1 MQQLKQAKQ
10 IFDQT
15 QMASASEN
23 MKRQG
28 TFLSLSDFLHQSRQ
42 YEVFELE
49 LVPQKIRWFYLWSD
63 LEVAMKKGISAV
75 AKVLEDLRAFGWA
88 LDPKF
93 FSSMTK
99 TDRKAQSLQSLV
111 NEWNQSHSHPLVK
124 DSVFDC
130 HYLGCAVEVTAT
142 QRFGGLWTLQR
153 GTCGI
158 LWKESEGGVEVG
170 SGLDD
175 FLSPHAR
182 I

>member
-15 QMASASEN
+15 QMASADES

-28 TFLSLSDFLHQSRQ
+28 TFLSLSDFLHQPRQ

-49 LVPQKIRWFYLWSD
+49 LVPKKVRWSNLWSD
-63 LEVAMKKGISAV
+63 LGVALKEGISAV

-88 LDPKF
+88 FDPKF
-93 FSSMTK
+93 FSNMTE
-99 TDRKAQSLQSLV
+99 TYCKAQSLKSLLKK
-111 NEWNQSHSHPLVK
+111 WKQCHSHLLVK
-124 DSVFDC
+124 DSAFDC

-142 QRFGGLWTLQR
+142 QHFGGLWTLQR
-153 GTCGI
+153 GTHGI
-158 LWKESEGGVEVG
+158 LWKESEGQVEVG

-175 FLSPHAR
+175 FRSPQAP